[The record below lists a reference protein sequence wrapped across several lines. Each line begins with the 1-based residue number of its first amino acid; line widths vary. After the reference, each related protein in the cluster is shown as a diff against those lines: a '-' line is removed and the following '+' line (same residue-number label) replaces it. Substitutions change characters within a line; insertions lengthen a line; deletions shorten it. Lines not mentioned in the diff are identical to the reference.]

1 MSSFVVEMTEFRS
14 ILRGATNRTL
24 VIGDEL
30 CAGTETESAVAIVGA
45 GIQVLAK
52 RGVHFLFATHLHE
65 LGEYSGVKSYHLSVR
80 AQGSALLYDRLLKE
94 GAGSAMYGLEVC
106 RGLDMDREFLALA
119 FQLREERVG
128 LAMKAS
134 RYNAAVVVSRCSLCG
149 ATEGLE
155 THHIVPQREF
165 KESELEKN
173 RVSNLAVLCAACHDK
188 HHAGSLTVGGW
199 VQTSEGRKLV

>member
-1 MSSFVVEMTEFRS
+1 
-14 ILRGATNRTL
+14 
-24 VIGDEL
+24 
-30 CAGTETESAVAIVGA
+30 
-45 GIQVLAK
+45 
-52 RGVHFLFATHLHE
+52 
-65 LGEYSGVKSYHLSVR
+65 
-80 AQGSALLYDRLLKE
+80 
-94 GAGSAMYGLEVC
+94 
-106 RGLDMDREFLALA
+106 
-119 FQLREERVG
+119 VG

-134 RYNAAVVVSRCSLCG
+134 RYNAGVVVSRCSLCG

-165 KESELEKN
+165 KMDVGSEKN